1 MSFPQHEPFG
11 ATASPGG
18 FYFSNVQQAKYSR
31 SDKGDEPM
39 SQTDDKRIEVV
50 TMKVKDLRTD
60 FGNPRKIRKKK
71 RDELRES
78 LDNHGDFGL
87 ILIDENNRIIAGNQR
102 CSVLKDK
109 DPETEVLCKRLIGYT
124 ESELR
129 VINLKDNTHS
139 GEWDLDLLADWQADL
154 TVDFGIDPKAYNVQD
169 RKISNMELIRYEKYD
184 YVMIVCRNE
193 VDYLNL
199 LRKLG
204 LEDKRVIVAKQR
216 KIKARAIWYDSIAD
230 QIKGMEKEE

>member
-1 MSFPQHEPFG
+1 
-11 ATASPGG
+11 
-18 FYFSNVQQAKYSR
+18 
-31 SDKGDEPM
+31 M
-39 SQTDDKRIEVV
+39 SQNDGKRIEVV

-60 FGNPRKIRKKK
+60 FGNPRKIKKKK
-71 RDELRES
+71 REELRES

-87 ILIDENNRIIAGNQR
+87 ILIDEHDRIIAGNQR

-129 VINLKDNTHS
+129 VINLKDNTHA
-139 GEWDLDLLADWQADL
+139 GDWDLDLLADWQADL
-154 TVDFGIDPKAYNVQD
+154 TINFGIDPKAYNVQD
-169 RKISNMELIRYEKYD
+169 RKISAMELIRYEKYD

-204 LEDKRVIVAKQR
+204 LDGKEVIVAKQR
-216 KIKARAIWYDSIAD
+216 KIKARAIWYENIAD
-230 QIKGMEKEE
+230 QIKEKEKAE

>member
-1 MSFPQHEPFG
+1 
-11 ATASPGG
+11 
-18 FYFSNVQQAKYSR
+18 
-31 SDKGDEPM
+31 M